1 MTNSLTTLAESAYQH
16 SLGDAYSHRECIRVL
31 DSRGA
36 PWGTHTNPHFN
47 DIPECNYVPSNPNSF
62 DAHGREFG
70 TRWLT
75 DSLRTDEGILAIYT
89 ELVERSLQREGQY
102 YPLGLDA
109 PLVAMS
115 GTPTLRQALYN
126 FVHNWAYDNPVNPGE
141 FAANRRAYAAEIAAA
156 VLAQRQLMHRVY
168 LPCIRR

>member
-1 MTNSLTTLAESAYQH
+1 
-16 SLGDAYSHRECIRVL
+16 
-31 DSRGA
+31 
-36 PWGTHTNPHFN
+36 
-47 DIPECNYVPSNPNSF
+47 
-62 DAHGREFG
+62 
-70 TRWLT
+70 
-75 DSLRTDEGILAIYT
+75 
-89 ELVERSLQREGQY
+89 
-102 YPLGLDA
+102 
-109 PLVAMS
+109 MS